1 MIHTSFHKISSF
13 FDHDYCNWYV
23 RNQSIFVLQTLQYR
37 VDRFVK
43 IFFQIFFF
51 FDFRFDMFDSISFT
65 RFQIFRQIRRAY
77 QKRKFLKFSTKEIR
91 IMKRNAILNVRI
103 ERFQKKKRRQKI
115 NRLKKK
121 IRLKQNRITRFQTR
135 NALFVFVFFV
145 FSSSQISLNDFLI
158 SIRKFIRFV
167 DISTMFCAVVESEFA
182 FSIVSKS
189 INHDEI
195 FIKTIKFEQI
205 STQQSNFIKNTSNE
219 EFYMFIQKF
228 RNLFDCWI
236 NRFILLFLLDRII
249 SRWLFDVVKSL
260 FSNAKAEIFSC
271 QRRSILFAN
280 HVEKIR
286 FEIRLISNL
295 RQI

>member
-1 MIHTSFHKISSF
+1 MIHASFHKISSF
-13 FDHDYCNWYV
+13 FDHDHCNWYV
-23 RNQSIFVLQTLQYR
+23 RNQSTFVLQTLQYR

-43 IFFQIFFF
+43 ILFQIFFS

-65 RFQIFRQIRRAY
+65 RFQIFRQTRRAY
-77 QKRKFLKFSTKEIR
+77 QKRKFFKFSTKEIR

-121 IRLKQNRITRFQTR
+121 IRLKQNRITRSQTR
-135 NALFVFVFFV
+135 NAFFVFVFFV

-167 DISTMFCAVVESEFA
+167 DISAMFCVVVESEFA

-219 EFYMFIQKF
+219 KFYMSIQEF
-228 RNLFDCWI
+228 RDLFDCWI
-236 NRFILLFLLDRII
+236 NRFILLSLFDRII
-249 SRWLFDVVKSL
+249 SRRLLDVVQSL
-260 FSNAKAEIFSC
+260 YFSAKTKIFNCSC
-271 QRRSILFAN
+271 RSIFFAN
-280 HVEKIR
+280 HVEKTR

-295 RQI
+295 RQT